1 MFEYLISLIH
11 TFLCETH
18 SKIKCYCNLKCC
30 NKTNVDVP
38 TPKIT
43 NMHIITC
50 SSKNNIDK
58 VDVMAYTCN
67 VLKISHEI

>member
-11 TFLCETH
+11 SFLCETH

-43 NMHIITC
+43 KIINIITC
-50 SSKNNIDK
+50 TSKNNIEK
-58 VDVMAYTCN
+58 VEMPWHKNAT
-67 VLKISHEI
+67 I

>member
-1 MFEYLISLIH
+1 MFEYIVSFIKS
-11 TFLCETH
+11 FLCETH

-30 NKTNVDVP
+30 NKTNIDIP

-43 NMHIITC
+43 KIINVITC

-58 VDVMAYTCN
+58 I
-67 VLKISHEI
+67 KIPRFENF